1 MYQLCMAA
9 CVALCEAL
17 AIILTVL
24 LSRVVLK
31 KGQSP
36 QLPGVENFWQFQAV
50 RSDSHEAPTK
60 THLAYPLVIA
70 DIAIEN
76 GHL

>member
-1 MYQLCMAA
+1 MYQLCMAGRLR
-9 CVALCEAL
+9 CIVRGL

-36 QLPGVENFWQFQAV
+36 QLPGVENAEIHRMFPSGNSWHSYWKWPFIV
-50 RSDSHEAPTK
+50 SFPIK
-60 THLAYPLVIA
+60 
-70 DIAIEN
+70 N
-76 GHL
+76 GDFL

>member
-1 MYQLCMAA
+1 MSCISYVWLAA

-36 QLPGVENFWQFQAV
+36 QLPGAENAWGNPQV
-50 RSDSHEAPTK
+50 VS
-60 THLAYPLVIA
+60 LW
-70 DIAIEN
+70 
-76 GHL
+76 